1 RNLSSVA
8 CENATGAKRASL
20 RIISSTEQKEESKGG
35 EGKPKMIREY
45 QQIIRMMVKSTI
57 KNCCR
62 ICKMEISE
70 T

>member
-1 RNLSSVA
+1 MEDRIKMIFKNLSSVA
-8 CENATGAKRASL
+8 CENATGAKRASW

-35 EGKPKMIREY
+35 EGKLKMIREY
-45 QQIIRMMVKSTI
+45 YRI